1 MKKKKQKK
9 KKPALRSP
17 ALTMQEKKKIAKK
30 VIIVYILNV
39 LRMTSKDRPI
49 NQTVICDYLNEIGIP
64 CDRKTVGRNV
74 EYLREMGYPI
84 VKVPGVGMY
93 FDHENFIADE
103 RKFIL

>member
-1 MKKKKQKK
+1 MEPKK
-9 KKPALRSP
+9 S
-17 ALTMQEKKKIAKK
+17 IAKK

-39 LRMTSKDRPI
+39 LRLTCKERPI

-74 EYLREMGYPI
+74 EYLKEMGYPI
-84 VKVPGVGMY
+84 VKVPNVGMY
-93 FDHENFIADE
+93 FDHENFAINE

>member
-1 MKKKKQKK
+1 MVQNPKK
-9 KKPALRSP
+9 S
-17 ALTMQEKKKIAKK
+17 IAKK

-39 LRMTSKDRPI
+39 LRLTTKDRPI

-84 VKVPGVGMY
+84 VKVPNVGMY
-93 FDHENFIADE
+93 FDHENFVADQ